1 MNKKLVYYLLGAG
14 LLYYGYKFFGKARAA
29 KTLNVKLKTLNL
41 SNLNRASVILDIF
54 NPNNADISINS
65 IVADLSINDYD
76 LSTLSYQGDKTIP
89 ANNSISLELM
99 IKVNPLDT
107 AIFLSNMLKAK
118 KINSVAIIGTISGE
132 GISVPISIRQN
143 LK

>member
-65 IVADLSINDYD
+65 IVADLSINDYN
-76 LSTLSYQGDKTIP
+76 LSTLSFQGDKTIL

-107 AIFLSNMLKAK
+107 ALFLANMLKAK
-118 KINSVAIIGTISGE
+118 KINSVALKGTISGE
-132 GISVPISIRQN
+132 GISVPISIEQN

>member
-29 KTLNVKLKTLNL
+29 ITLNVKLKTLNL

-65 IVADLSINDYD
+65 IVADLSINDYA
-76 LSTLSYQGDKTIP
+76 LSTLSYTGDKLIP

-107 AIFLSNMLKAK
+107 ALFLANMLKAK
-118 KINSVAIIGTISGE
+118 KINSVALKGTISGE
-132 GISVPISIRQN
+132 GISVPISIEQN

>member
-65 IVADLSINDYD
+65 IVADLSINDYA
-76 LSTLSYQGDKTIP
+76 LSTLSYTGDKLIP

-107 AIFLSNMLKAK
+107 ALFLANALKAK
-118 KINSVAIIGTISGE
+118 KINSVALKGTISGE
-132 GISVPISIRQN
+132 GISVPISIEQN

>member
-1 MNKKLVYYLLGAG
+1 MNKQVVYYLLGAG
-14 LLYYGYKFFGKARAA
+14 LLYYGYKYFGKARAA

-41 SNLNRASVILDIF
+41 SNLNRASVVLDIF

-65 IVADLSINDYD
+65 IVADLSINDYAI
-76 LSTLSYQGDKTIP
+76 STLSYQGDKTIP

-107 AIFLSNMLKAK
+107 ALFLANMLKTK
-118 KINSVAIIGTISGE
+118 KINYVALKGTISGE
-132 GISVPISIRQN
+132 GISVPISIEQN

>member
-65 IVADLSINDYD
+65 IVADLSINDYA
-76 LSTLSYQGDKTIP
+76 LSTLSYTGDKLIP

-107 AIFLSNMLKAK
+107 ALFLANMLKAK
-118 KINSVAIIGTISGE
+118 KINSVALKGTISGE
-132 GISVPISIRQN
+132 GISVPISIEQN